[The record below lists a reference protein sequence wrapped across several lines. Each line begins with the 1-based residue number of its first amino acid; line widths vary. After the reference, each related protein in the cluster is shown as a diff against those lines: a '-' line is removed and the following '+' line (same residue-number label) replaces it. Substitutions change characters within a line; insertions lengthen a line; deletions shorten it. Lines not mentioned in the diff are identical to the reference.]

1 MRITLSA
8 GSRMPPGSNLDPV
21 KHEGLRARWGLVASD
36 RYALV
41 RGLPE
46 EVLTRHEGLELR
58 VVFEAFTLAQP
69 ERGPHC
75 HGGGLGTGVEA
86 DDAVRRRRTSRGR
99 WRWRKRLTRAA
110 AAAAASPHTST
121 TAAPGAARA
130 APQQH
135 PPHPPACVSACVSN
149 VPAPAAPSAPLR
161 AASCCHL
168 RCSHSVD

>member
-8 GSRMPPGSNLDPV
+8 GNRMPPGRKLDPA

-36 RYALV
+36 RYALAQ
-41 RGLPE
+41 GLPE

-58 VVFEAFTLAQP
+58 VVFKAFTLAQP
-69 ERGPHC
+69 ERGPHY

-86 DDAVRRRRTSRGR
+86 DDAVRRRWTSRGR
-99 WRWRKRLTRAA
+99 WRWRERLTRPAA
-110 AAAAASPHTST
+110 AAAAASPHTTT

-135 PPHPPACVSACVSN
+135 PPHSPACVSACVSN
-149 VPAPAAPSAPLR
+149 VPAAPSAPSSRKLLPSSLFAFR
-161 AASCCHL
+161 
-168 RCSHSVD
+168 

>member
-8 GSRMPPGSNLDPV
+8 GNRMPPGSKLDPV

-69 ERGPHC
+69 
-75 HGGGLGTGVEA
+75 
-86 DDAVRRRRTSRGR
+86 
-99 WRWRKRLTRAA
+99 
-110 AAAAASPHTST
+110 
-121 TAAPGAARA
+121 
-130 APQQH
+130 
-135 PPHPPACVSACVSN
+135 
-149 VPAPAAPSAPLR
+149 
-161 AASCCHL
+161 
-168 RCSHSVD
+168 